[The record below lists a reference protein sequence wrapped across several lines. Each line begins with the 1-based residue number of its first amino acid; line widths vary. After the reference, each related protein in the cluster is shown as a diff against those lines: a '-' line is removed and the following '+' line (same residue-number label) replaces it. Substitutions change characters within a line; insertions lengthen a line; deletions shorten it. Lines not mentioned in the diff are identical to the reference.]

1 MTRLRRLTGCALFM
15 FFTILGAAVWAQ
27 DQAPASQPAVLDHE
41 ITFFPQL
48 DLQRSLGPDFY
59 IRAVYDLLAWDHFRG
74 TFGAS
79 LSFTPLSIDG
89 YFLDLGIDDI
99 YGTGLSAHI
108 KFMGDQYPEYG
119 RAANTIQPYVVWRC
133 MFFDLAFGV
142 TWRFLLVEP
151 APLWC
156 MFYYDP
162 FMVEAIFYYKIGVV
176 LGFFDDFWTL
186 AVSLSDQDEFYAGN
200 FGAFILR
207 AGNTLRID
215 GNWSA
220 FLDLLYRPSGTI
232 ALTAVN
238 SAIAIRMGGRLK
250 L

>member
-1 MTRLRRLTGCALFM
+1 MTKLRRLTGCVLFLFLALF
-15 FFTILGAAVWAQ
+15 GAAVSAQ
-27 DQAPASQPAVLDHE
+27 DQAPASESAVLEHE

-48 DLQRSLGPDFY
+48 DLQRSLGADFSL
-59 IRAVYDLLAWDHFRG
+59 RAVYDLLAWDHLRG

-79 LSFTPLSIDG
+79 LSFTPISIDG

-99 YGTGLSAHI
+99 YGTGLGAHL

-119 RAANTIQPYVVWRC
+119 RAANTIQPYAVWRF
-133 MFFDLAFGV
+133 MFIDLAFGV

-162 FMVEAIFYYKIGVV
+162 FMVEAIFYYKVGTV
-176 LGFFDDFWTL
+176 LDFFDGFWTL
-186 AVSLSDQDEFYAGN
+186 SISLSNQDEFYAGN
-200 FGAFILR
+200 FGAFTLR
-207 AGNTLRID
+207 ADNRFAID
-215 GNWSA
+215 DHWST
-220 FLDLLYRPSGTI
+220 FFDLLYRPSGTI

-238 SAIAIRMGGRLK
+238 SAIAIRLGGRLA

>member
-1 MTRLRRLTGCALFM
+1 MTKLRRLTGCTLCV
-15 FFTILGAAVWAQ
+15 FFAIFGAAVSAQ
-27 DQAPASQPAVLDHE
+27 DQAPASDPPVLAHE

-48 DLQRSLGPDFY
+48 DLQRSLGADFY
-59 IRAVYDLLAWDHFRG
+59 LRGVYDILAWEHFRG

-79 LSFTPLSIDG
+79 LSFTPISIDG

-99 YGTGLSAHI
+99 YGTGLGAHI
-108 KFMGDQYPEYG
+108 KLMGDQYPEYG
-119 RAANTIQPYVVWRC
+119 RAANTIQPYVAWRW
-133 MFFDLAFGV
+133 MFLDLAFGV

-151 APLWC
+151 APLWL

-162 FMVEAIFYYKIGVV
+162 FMVEAIFYFKIGTEFS
-176 LGFFDDFWTL
+176 FFDDFWTL

-200 FGAFILR
+200 FGAFVLR

-215 GNWSA
+215 GHWSA

-238 SAIAIRMGGRLK
+238 SAIAIRLGGRLE